1 MIETQQ
7 FRHGE
12 AMAKL
17 EAYAG
22 KYKNI
27 AFSRRDGILEVRVHS
42 NGGPLKWGAL
52 ETSAHAQ
59 LGEAFYNIGRDPDNR
74 VVILTGTGDAFLAEF
89 AMDELGE
96 GGPNPQYWDRIYVEG
111 KDLLMNLL
119 DIPVPVIGA
128 VNGPAFI
135 HAELVTLSDIVI
147 AADTA
152 SFADLAH
159 FPGGTV
165 PGDGVHVWW
174 EMLLGVNRAR
184 YFLLTGQKIPA
195 LEALTLGIVSEV
207 VPSDRLMARAWELA
221 EQLAKQPPL
230 VARYTRTA
238 MTQNIKRRMMD
249 DLGYGLMLEGMG
261 VMGSFWPGKN
271 AQ

>member
-1 MIETQQ
+1 MPNLAT
-7 FRHGE
+7 
-12 AMAKL
+12 
-17 EAYAG
+17 YAE

-27 AFSRRDGILEVRVHS
+27 VLERRDGILQVRLHS
-42 NGGPLKWGAL
+42 KGGPLKWGAL

-59 LGEAFYNIGRDPDNR
+59 LGEAFYNIGRDPENR
-74 VVILTGTGDAFLAEF
+74 VVILTGTGNAFLAEF
-89 AMDELGE
+89 DMEEIGT
-96 GGPNPQYWDRIYVEG
+96 GSGPTPQYWDRIYVEG

-119 DIPVPVIGA
+119 DIPVPIVAA

-135 HAELVTLSDIVI
+135 HAELATMSDIVL
-147 AADTA
+147 ASETA

-184 YFLLTGQKIPA
+184 YFLLTGQQIPA
-195 LEALTLGIVSEV
+195 KDALAQGIVSEV
-207 VPSDRLMARAWELA
+207 LPEGKLLPRAWELA
-221 EQLAKQPPL
+221 QQLAKQPTL
-230 VARYTRTA
+230 TLRYSRA
-238 MTQNIKRRMMD
+238 AVTQNIKRRMLD

-261 VMGSFWPGKN
+261 VMGSFWPGGSGG
-271 AQ
+271 AR